1 MESVHKTMVY
11 KCDDCDLDKEFS
23 KSGLYY
29 HKQTVHKNKSTH
41 NQCGICGKVLSGGID
56 KLKKHI
62 ASVHEGQKQ
71 YRQILIFELQ
81 KFHFFVHFNF
91 LFFI

>member
-1 MESVHKTMVY
+1 MVY
-11 KCDDCDLDKEFS
+11 KCDSCDLDKEFS

-29 HKQTVHKNKSTH
+29 HKQTVHKNKGTH
-41 NQCGICGKVLSGGID
+41 NQCGTCGKVLSGGID

-71 YRQILIFELQ
+71 YRQTSIFERT
-81 KFHFFVHFNF
+81 
-91 LFFI
+91 